1 MRRFIAAF
9 SEVAGSRERRNRLN
23 LPSRC
28 GAEGTAVDL
37 PPRCGTIDLR
47 RTMKTIVFPKVE
59 AVIPLPEMKLLVQ
72 FAGGEQKLYDCHPLI
87 DREPFSRAK
96 TSRSSAKSKW
106 MPGGYGISW
115 NDSTDLSESELWL
128 NGKTNR

>member
-1 MRRFIAAF
+1 
-9 SEVAGSRERRNRLN
+9 
-23 LPSRC
+23 
-28 GAEGTAVDL
+28 
-37 PPRCGTIDLR
+37 
-47 RTMKTIVFPKVE
+47 MKTIVFPKVE

-87 DREPFSRAK
+87 DREPFSALKNESFFRQVKVDA
-96 TSRSSAKSKW
+96 
-106 MPGGYGISW
+106 GGYGISW